1 MVVILDGILVGSL
14 NKLNVTW
21 KDKENE
27 PQEIPVKVE
36 EPEIKKKQILGR
48 FSSETFRFCAQN
60 GVKGSAKKKRKK
72 TLLVAF

>member
-14 NKLNVTW
+14 NKPKVTW

-36 EPEIKKKQILGR
+36 R
-48 FSSETFRFCAQN
+48 T
-60 GVKGSAKKKRKK
+60 
-72 TLLVAF
+72 

>member
-14 NKLNVTW
+14 YKLKVTW

-36 EPEIKKKQILGR
+36 RTWGKKNK
-48 FSSETFRFCAQN
+48 F
-60 GVKGSAKKKRKK
+60 
-72 TLLVAF
+72 